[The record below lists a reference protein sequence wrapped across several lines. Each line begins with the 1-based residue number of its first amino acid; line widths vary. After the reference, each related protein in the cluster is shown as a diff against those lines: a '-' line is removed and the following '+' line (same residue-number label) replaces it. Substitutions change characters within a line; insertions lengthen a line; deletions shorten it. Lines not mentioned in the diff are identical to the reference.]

1 MRHPGGRDPDLV
13 WRCDG
18 RRYDE
23 HVEVTRCCP
32 LCVWRRQFLG
42 FFLADGDMDELEE
55 ELKLLLDETKPDHII
70 LLPEVPS
77 GVLQPSG
84 GSGLLD
90 SLPAAPRSPINIC
103 EQMKRLT
110 VTSAG
115 RDPAISL
122 LSSKKKT
129 FTNVSFFFLFSDSGE
144 NSALTAG
151 DGAVTPAL

>member
-1 MRHPGGRDPDLV
+1 MLPPV
-13 WRCDG
+13 C
-18 RRYDE
+18 
-23 HVEVTRCCP
+23 VEASVSG
-32 LCVWRRQFLG
+32 FFF

-70 LLPEVPS
+70 LLPDVPS

-115 RDPAISL
+115 RHPAISL